1 MSILSKT
8 FSSLFKTRSAIRDTF
23 KKAMGKTV
31 LSEDDYASIEECLLS
46 ADISWDITE
55 NIINKIKSESFKSDN
70 WEDILIEL
78 LSNIILNKKKDL
90 EKIILMVGVNGV
102 GKTTACAK
110 LANHF
115 KNLNKKVMLVAADT
129 YRAAATNQLRLWS
142 QQLNIDCISNDK
154 TSDPASIA
162 YDGVQSGLSKD
173 FDYIIIDTA
182 GRLQNSK
189 NLMNELE
196 KVYKVI
202 SKLSE
207 EISVVMNLD
216 VNIGQ
221 NSISQIK
228 EFNNIIPIDTVILN
242 KMDGTSRGGIALS
255 IIDNSDIPISFIGV
269 GEKMDHLIEFDPDE
283 YIKSLIVKDSGEKI
297 E

>member
-1 MSILSKT
+1 MSIFRKT
-8 FSSLFKTRSAIRDTF
+8 FSSLFKTRSVIRDTF
-23 KKAMGKTV
+23 KKVMGKAV
-31 LSEDDYASIEECLLS
+31 LTEDDYVSIEECLLG

-55 NIINKIKSESFKSDN
+55 SIIDKIKSESFKSDN
-70 WEDILIEL
+70 WEDILVEL
-78 LSNIILNKKKDL
+78 LSDIIIVNKKEMK
-90 EKIILMVGVNGV
+90 KIILMVGVNGV

-110 LANHF
+110 IANYL
-115 KNLNKKVMLVAADT
+115 KNLNKKVILVAADT
-129 YRAAATNQLRLWS
+129 YRAAATKQLRLWS
-142 QQLNIDCISNDK
+142 EKLNIDCISNER
-154 TSDPASIA
+154 TADPASIA
-162 YDGVQSGLSKD
+162 YDGVQSGLSKN

-202 SKLSE
+202 SKLSN

-221 NSISQIK
+221 NSISQIE
-228 EFNNIIPIDTVILN
+228 EFNNTIPIDTVILN

-255 IIDNSDIPISFIGV
+255 IIDNFNIPISFIGV
-269 GEKMDHLIEFDPDE
+269 GEQMNHLIEFDSE
-283 YIKSLIVKDSGEKI
+283 QYIKSLIIDN
-297 E
+297 

>member
-1 MSILSKT
+1 MSIFSKT
-8 FSSLFKTRSAIRDTF
+8 FSNLFKTRSIIRDTF
-23 KKAMGKTV
+23 NKVMGKPALTD
-31 LSEDDYASIEECLLS
+31 DDYESIEECLLS

-55 NIINKIKSESFKSDN
+55 NIINKIKSKSFKNDN
-70 WEDILIEL
+70 WEYILIEL
-78 LSNIILNKKKDL
+78 LSDIIIDKENNFK
-90 EKIILMVGVNGV
+90 KIILMVGVNGV

-110 LANHF
+110 LANYL
-115 KNLNKKVMLVAADT
+115 KNLNKKVILVAADT
-129 YRAAATNQLRLWS
+129 YRAAATNQLRLWA
-142 QQLNIDCISNDK
+142 QQINIDCISNDR

-162 YDGVQSGLSKD
+162 YDGVQLGIAKN

-216 VNIGQ
+216 ANIGQ
-221 NSISQIK
+221 NSISQVK
-228 EFNNIIPIDTVILN
+228 EFNNIIPINTVILN
-242 KMDGTSRGGIALS
+242 KMDGTSKGGIALS
-255 IIDNSDIPISFIGV
+255 IINSFNIPISFIGV
-269 GEKMDHLIEFDPDE
+269 GEKMDHLIEFDSDE
-283 YIKSLIVKDSGEKI
+283 YIKSLIVQG
-297 E
+297 